1 MVAAACMRG
10 SFLREAPSIIL
21 QFGWENFVFSIDGC
35 LWGRLYGGSTVF
47 NKIISN
53 NLSWAFFHS
62 AVILK

>member
-47 NKIISN
+47 KIDIQDN
-53 NLSWAFFHS
+53 
-62 AVILK
+62 I

>member
-21 QFGWENFVFSIDGC
+21 QFGSDNFVFSIDDC

-47 NKIISN
+47 SKIIGPFIRGKIRRE
-53 NLSWAFFHS
+53 LS
-62 AVILK
+62 V